1 MLRELLH
8 PNGLAKT
15 KIRAELSTWLSI
27 NERINVSGDLQ
38 QEKQPGKWVK
48 IVMIRRA
55 IVAIVNAKLFNVSR
69 RWFGWLIRSIGKNTL
84 NLIERKSKLCT
95 QTLNCLTKP
104 MISVVFSF
112 DRSRL
117 NAKYKRRQRRE
128 TCF

>member
-38 QEKQPGKWVK
+38 REKQPGKWVK

-69 RWFGWLIRSIGKNTL
+69 RWLVDSFGWKEY
-84 NLIERKSKLCT
+84 IELD
-95 QTLNCLTKP
+95 QTK
-104 MISVVFSF
+104 V
-112 DRSRL
+112 
-117 NAKYKRRQRRE
+117 E
-128 TCF
+128 TVHADT